1 MATAPPQCGPRA
13 PAGAGTI
20 LLRHSEGMAQHRHE
34 PWHPTALR
42 LPLDLWAG
50 FSPGLS
56 LGLPTSCAGCGR
68 WETALCPRCREL
80 LEAEPFA
87 VEHADAAGD
96 LDIQALASY
105 TGPVRTMVLGWKNGA
120 REDLSEVM
128 ARSGRHLGRWWA
140 QTHAPDE
147 VWADPPRGTRAL
159 LVVPA
164 PSGVARRLR
173 GRLVAARLADA
184 VTRGISEQWAEQ
196 VRSTSPAA
204 PSVLEVAAPTS
215 TPGGADRRA
224 RAEHGPAAASGRRG
238 APGGSIRPSAAGQPR
253 RGCAPAGPRRRPAG
267 PAGRRRRDHRGH
279 SGQLRPGTAG
289 GRRAGAGSPGTE
301 CRPASGACARHGAGQ
316 TLPDGPG
323 TRQPRDVD

>member
-20 LLRHSEGMAQHRHE
+20 LLRHSGGMAQHRHE

-140 QTHAPDE
+140 QTHAPD
-147 VWADPPRGTRAL
+147 
-159 LVVPA
+159 
-164 PSGVARRLR
+164 
-173 GRLVAARLADA
+173 A

-215 TPGGADRRA
+215 TPGEPTAALVLSTDLLRRRGGGAHQAGRSARQRRGNRAAAARLLAPVAGLPVLLVDDVVTTGATLGSCA
-224 RAEHGPAAASGRRG
+224 RALRADGGRVLGALALSAAPPPAHARVTVPARPSPTVPGRGSPVTSIDPGASALSACGDQEASSGRG
-238 APGGSIRPSAAGQPR
+238 AYEKEA
-253 RGCAPAGPRRRPAG
+253 
-267 PAGRRRRDHRGH
+267 
-279 SGQLRPGTAG
+279 
-289 GRRAGAGSPGTE
+289 
-301 CRPASGACARHGAGQ
+301 
-316 TLPDGPG
+316 
-323 TRQPRDVD
+323 